1 MKESIFDSRFLWG
14 GAIAAHQVEGA
25 YNEDGKEPSTADTLL
40 VNEERFEHYGEYI
53 NQNKYYPSHKAIDF
67 YHCFK
72 EDIKLFA
79 EMGFKAL
86 RTSIAW
92 TRIYPKGIE
101 EKPNEAGLQFY
112 DDLFDEM
119 LKYNI
124 EPIITITHYETP
136 LYLAREY
143 GGWKNRKLIALYE
156 KYARTIFERYKDKV
170 KYWILVNQINL
181 FHIESFNHLGIPSD
195 RVDNLME
202 AKYQGLHNELVA
214 CARAVKIGKEIN
226 PNFQLG
232 VMASYG
238 IPYPETGS
246 SEDNLAALKY
256 SQQEYYVTD
265 MAVNGEI
272 PYYMYRFYEDNDLNI
287 EIIEQDKED
296 LKNTVDYVSF
306 SYYYTSNINSQ
317 SQGRFHN
324 SHIKVTNDWGWGM
337 DPLGLRIALNQYYDR
352 YHLPI
357 IISENGMGFYEKMN
371 EDGTVHD
378 DYRIN
383 YIKEHIMQIKEAI
396 HDGVNV
402 IGYYPWGPIDLVSC
416 SSSEMEK
423 RYGFIYVDLDNELKG
438 TGKRSLKDSY
448 YWYQKVIAS
457 NGEEL

>member
-1 MKESIFDSRFLWG
+1 MKFYDNLIDE
-14 GAIAAHQVEGA
+14 
-25 YNEDGKEPSTADTLL
+25 LL
-40 VNEERFEHYGEYI
+40 
-53 NQNKYYPSHKAIDF
+53 KY
-67 YHCFK
+67 
-72 EDIKLFA
+72 
-79 EMGFKAL
+79 
-86 RTSIAW
+86 
-92 TRIYPKGIE
+92 GIE
-101 EKPNEAGLQFY
+101 PL
-112 DDLFDEM
+112 M
-119 LKYNI
+119 
-124 EPIITITHYETP
+124 TISHYEMP
-136 LYLAREY
+136 LNIAIQYN
-143 GGWKNRKLIALYE
+143 GWYNRKTMDMFT
-156 KYARTIFERYKDKV
+156 KYCEVLFKRYKDKV

-226 PNFQLG
+226 PNFQLGG

-324 SHIKVTNDWGWGM
+324 SHIKVTNDWGWGN
-337 DPLGLRIALNQYYDR
+337 GSIRIKNCFKSIL
-352 YHLPI
+352 
-357 IISENGMGFYEKMN
+357 
-371 EDGTVHD
+371 
-378 DYRIN
+378 
-383 YIKEHIMQIKEAI
+383 
-396 HDGVNV
+396 
-402 IGYYPWGPIDLVSC
+402 
-416 SSSEMEK
+416 
-423 RYGFIYVDLDNELKG
+423 
-438 TGKRSLKDSY
+438 
-448 YWYQKVIAS
+448 
-457 NGEEL
+457 